1 MHSQNEEPVRLVS
14 HVSVSFPGFDLQPL
28 GVTPLR
34 PVQRLQQAR
43 CANVHRLKGAELQSE
58 NLAKFLVIINLE
70 GILKETFLSRSKTK
84 KQKKTRQMLLLFL
97 CVKGD
102 LIIKEKII
110 KEKKTENNVM
120 LRYQSLV
127 LPC

>member
-70 GILKETFLSRSKTK
+70 GILKETSFLSRTK
-84 KQKKTRQMLLLFL
+84 KKKH
-97 CVKGD
+97 VKGFYYFYVC
-102 LIIKEKII
+102 E
-110 KEKKTENNVM
+110 
-120 LRYQSLV
+120 RGS
-127 LPC
+127 